1 MITSAICTRSNYF
14 EVTDETAFHSIIN
27 DVCMRGS
34 GHTLDVLT
42 RVDDDNITKYAIT
55 AATSILGINIGND
68 EKPDYDFSEFVKR
81 LQSVVSPDDAI
92 IIYSMGY
99 DLPYYADSK
108 CDIITSTTWTS
119 ESLLTFAEKKART
132 CLNNPNWTTKFR

>member
-14 EVTDETAFHSIIN
+14 EITDETAFRSIIN

-55 AATSILGINIGND
+55 AATSILGINISNN
-68 EKPDYDFSEFVKR
+68 EKPNYDFSEFVKR

-92 IIYSMGY
+92 IICSMGY

-119 ESLLTFAEKKART
+119 ESLLTFAEKKAGI